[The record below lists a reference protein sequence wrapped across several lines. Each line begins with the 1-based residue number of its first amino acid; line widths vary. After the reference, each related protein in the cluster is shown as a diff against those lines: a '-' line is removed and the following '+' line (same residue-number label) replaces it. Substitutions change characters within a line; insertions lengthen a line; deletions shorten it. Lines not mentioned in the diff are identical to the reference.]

1 MLKTSMSDYE
11 KSSMVTYP
19 FYFINRQSIHKT
31 NCMQRIKKIL
41 MREVFPAI
49 ALKSVGSQLASEVI
63 LTNSV
68 LISLVG
74 FCVKSSSIFAAHC
87 PACILI
93 CTGKPIT
100 KELYR

>member
-1 MLKTSMSDYE
+1 MAITTISTLYYGLCFFQKIGKMLKTSMSDYE

-49 ALKSVGSQLASEVI
+49 ALNQDSAKEWDRGFPWEGGGLSC
-63 LTNSV
+63 NS
-68 LISLVG
+68 
-74 FCVKSSSIFAAHC
+74 
-87 PACILI
+87 
-93 CTGKPIT
+93 
-100 KELYR
+100 

>member
-31 NCMQRIKKIL
+31 NCMQRIKNIL

-49 ALKSVGSQLASEVI
+49 ALKYLNCGIYQADKFIMPTIVGI
-63 LTNSV
+63 LTFMSRINFV
-68 LISLVG
+68 LS
-74 FCVKSSSIFAAHC
+74 
-87 PACILI
+87 
-93 CTGKPIT
+93 
-100 KELYR
+100 

>member
-11 KSSMVTYP
+11 KLSAVTYP

-49 ALKSVGSQLASEVI
+49 ALKAGSFVGTKAGLSHDVFFFL
-63 LTNSV
+63 L
-68 LISLVG
+68 
-74 FCVKSSSIFAAHC
+74 
-87 PACILI
+87 
-93 CTGKPIT
+93 CTCY
-100 KELYR
+100 EMNDFLR